1 MISSIFN
8 VVFYEPLYNILIFLS
23 SIVPGH
29 DLGIAIILL
38 TLVVRFAFF
47 PFSHKAL
54 HTQKKLKSLEPE
66 MNKLKEKHKT
76 NPEEQGRA
84 MMALYKEHGVNPFS
98 GIAVIF
104 IQLPLFF
111 ALYWIARDNLASVAT
126 IAYSFVTPPAEI
138 SRLFLGL
145 IDITSSNIFLALLAG
160 LTYFVQAQL
169 SIPPPAPKVEGQE
182 LSFGAEFAR
191 GMSFQTR
198 YLIPIVITIAGFQ
211 LGAAVLLY
219 WITTNLFTISHEL
232 IVRRKAQAIISPT
245 A

>member
-1 MISSIFN
+1 MISFLFNLIF
-8 VVFYEPLYNILIFLS
+8 YRPLYNILIVLS
-23 SIVPGH
+23 SIPGH

-38 TLVVRFAFF
+38 TLIVRFAFS
-47 PFSHKAL
+47 PLSHKAIR
-54 HTQKKLKSLEPE
+54 TQKKLKELEPE
-66 MNKLKEKHKT
+66 INELKAKHK
-76 NPEEQGRA
+76 NNAEEQGRA

-98 GIAVIF
+98 GLGLIL

-111 ALYWIARDNLASVAT
+111 ALYWIAQDNLASVST

-145 IDITSSNIFLALLAG
+145 VDISGESVVLALLAG
-160 LTYFVQAQL
+160 LSYFVQAQL

-198 YLIPIVITIAGFQ
+198 YFIPIVITIAGFQ

-219 WITTNLFTISHEL
+219 WITTNLFSIGHEL
-232 IVRRKAQAIISPT
+232 IVRRKAKALLAQAN
-245 A
+245 